1 MDDNQ
6 KNNNPDVATSSE
18 KTQTGIPIKFDM
30 PGFISTEQ
38 TDSGSDITV
47 SAAPPV
53 VPTSPAQAAA
63 AVPPVLPS
71 VQVTATQPAPVEPA
85 PAPISIPEVPSPT
98 ATPSSAATTSLTAE
112 PALPLAPAKESYTIP
127 GESTAL
133 RSASA
138 PAQSETPVPVPATAE
153 VFSPASTQ
161 SEATPPTTA
170 SEATQSEAVHPNGK
184 QGFDIRYILVGI
196 LGVAFIIVGVLFYIS
211 VQSFLKGEERIIT
224 IEPDQTMENIYGAA
238 LETIEEATC
247 NPNEFMDEQGS
258 CVCKTNFIR
267 PSGSK
272 GACYFDCV
280 SIIQKIKTLKTT
292 PSSQLSPEDVD
303 TLNTL
308 LQQAADN
315 SCSVPEMF
323 KDICQQYQDDALNS
337 LAGKDFMGYYEL
349 SKKYIEANCSNK
361 NLDSCGTQLAIG
373 ELINKILASRPPE
386 DTKASLKQE
395 MANLKLIYYHTPQC
409 TTTEITTERCEQIRS
424 KYGIGDQA
432 TTLESTEEVR
442 EASTQSKAGSS
453 QIMLDPSKVFFDDR
467 EFFYKYCIPQ
477 SQQTEQT
484 QQSQEVTVKRVPRIK
499 R

>member
-6 KNNNPDVATSSE
+6 KNNNLDVASSSE
-18 KTQTGIPIKFDM
+18 KPQTGIPIKFDM

-53 VPTSPAQAAA
+53 VPTSPAQATA
-63 AVPPVLPS
+63 AVPPVVPP
-71 VQVTATQPAPVEPA
+71 VQVTAAQSAPVEPA
-85 PAPISIPEVPSPT
+85 PAPVSIPEVPSPT
-98 ATPSSAATTSLTAE
+98 ATPSSAATPSLTTE
-112 PALPLAPAKESYTIP
+112 PTLPIAPAKESYTIP

-133 RSASA
+133 QAASA
-138 PAQSETPVPVPATAE
+138 PAQTETPASVSTA
-153 VFSPASTQ
+153 A
-161 SEATPPTTA
+161 EATPPTSAPETA
-170 SEATQSEAVHPNGK
+170 TSEAVHPNGK

-224 IEPDQTMENIYGAA
+224 IEPEQTMQNIYGAA
-238 LETIEEATC
+238 IETIEEATC
-247 NPNEFMDEQGS
+247 NPNEVMDDQGS

-272 GACYFDCV
+272 GDCYFDCV
-280 SIIQKIKTLKTT
+280 SVIQKIKTLKTT
-292 PSSQLSPEDVD
+292 PSSQLSPEDAD
-303 TLNTL
+303 TLSSL

-315 SCSVPEMF
+315 SCSVPEIF
-323 KDICQQYQDDALNS
+323 KDACQQYQDDALNS
-337 LAGKDFMGYYEL
+337 LAAKDFMGYYEL
-349 SKKYIEANCSNK
+349 SKKYIEANCSSK
-361 NLDSCGTQLAIG
+361 NLDTCGTQLAIG

-386 DTKASLKQE
+386 DTKTTLKQE
-395 MANLKLIYYHTPQC
+395 MANLKLIYYQTPQC
-409 TTTEITTERCEQIRS
+409 TTPEITTERCEQIRS
-424 KYGIGDQA
+424 KYGISDQA
-432 TTLESTEEVR
+432 VTLESTEEI
-442 EASTQSKAGSS
+442 ATPAQTGGTQL
-453 QIMLDPSKVFFDDR
+453 ILDPAKVFFDER

-484 QQSQEVTVKRVPRIK
+484 QQSQEVTVKKIPRVK